1 MRNCTSAPPP
11 LTQPDIHNAAGEF
24 YNGDALGGREPSL
37 MKRYE
42 RHAVPVTTAP
52 TDAAAFGTQLQVAL
66 DKQAKPV
73 LPRRAHALPPPVSAS
88 RALLP
93 RLTPLHRRWV
103 T

>member
-1 MRNCTSAPPP
+1 MKFG
-11 LTQPDIHNAAGEF
+11 TQHQA
-24 YNGDALGGREPSL
+24 SL
-37 MKRYE
+37 MK
-42 RHAVPVTTAP
+42 
-52 TDAAAFGTQLQVAL
+52 FGTHLQVAL